1 MVRLWTLATEAG
13 GGELPIGEQIRGYLV
28 VVAAVTL
35 FCGSIYMLLATDVG
49 KRLGFLISFATLTG
63 FLCMLGLI
71 WFTNLTPLN
80 ALHGPGPHW
89 NVHDVVE
96 NLADTEV
103 EAARDIT
110 ETGDPIP
117 EADQGEIKA
126 SLDTTLTE
134 SGGEFAKYSSADQY
148 VVLDA
153 FERGGGTSG
162 FLKLGH
168 ATHYATMTVQ
178 GVKEVEP
185 LPGQAPPPPTA
196 DSEKPKYTAVLIRDL
211 GSLRQPPLFMSLAFG
226 ILFAITLK
234 IMHDTERAKQRAEMA
249 PAEPAPEP
257 EPALT

>member
-1 MVRLWTLATEAG
+1 MGRLWILATEAG
-13 GGELPIGEQIRGYLV
+13 GGELPIGEQVRGYLV
-28 VVAAVTL
+28 VIAAVTL
-35 FCGSIYMLLATDVG
+35 FCGSIYMLLATNVG

-63 FLCMLGLI
+63 FLCMLGLV

-96 NLADTEV
+96 NLADTDV
-103 EAARDIT
+103 EQARDIT
-110 ETGDPIP
+110 ESGKALP

-126 SLDTTLTE
+126 SIDATLTA
-134 SGGEFAKYSSADQY
+134 SGGEFAKYTSADQY
-148 VVLDA
+148 VVVDA

-162 FLKLGH
+162 FLSLGH

-178 GVKEVEP
+178 GVKDVEP

-196 DSEKPKYTAVLIRDL
+196 DPDKPKYTAVLIRDL
-211 GSLRQPPLFMSLAFG
+211 GSLRQPPLFMSTAFG

-234 IMHDTERAKQRAEMA
+234 VLHDTERAKQRAELA
-249 PAEPAPEP
+249 ASQPEP
-257 EPALT
+257 EPEKVLT